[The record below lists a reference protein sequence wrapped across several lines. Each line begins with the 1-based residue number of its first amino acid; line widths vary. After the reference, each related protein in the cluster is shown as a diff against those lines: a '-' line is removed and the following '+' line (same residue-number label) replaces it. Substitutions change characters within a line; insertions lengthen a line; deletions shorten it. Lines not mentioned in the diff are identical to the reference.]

1 MEHFISNYAND
12 IFVSKLS
19 LKSLTSLSCS
29 STKLYNLLSEQYNN
43 LIGKIYV
50 YTLSQRNICNI
61 YLWGDGIE
69 HFISYYNSIIYSC
82 KFIEKD
88 GILINE
94 DLNYK
99 WASWGWITTNNNTLN
114 SGFINFKL
122 LDNKYE
128 WLGKFGETINEE
140 DIFFDILHDYYIK
153 FELSF
158 DKLKIITGRIRENSL
173 VKVKPDKN
181 INYF

>member
-1 MEHFISNYAND
+1 MENFISNYAND

-19 LKSLTSLSCS
+19 LKSLTLLSCCS
-29 STKLYNLLSEQYNN
+29 NKLYNLLTDQYNN

-50 YTLSQRNICNI
+50 YTWSKRNVCNI

-69 HFISYYNSIIYSC
+69 HFIPYYNSIIYSC
-82 KFIEKD
+82 KFIEND
-88 GILINE
+88 GVLINE
-94 DLNYK
+94 ELNYK
-99 WASWGWITTNNNTLN
+99 WASWGWITTNNKPN

-128 WLGKFGETINEE
+128 WFGKFGETINEE
-140 DIFFDILHDYYIK
+140 DIFFDILHHYYIN

-158 DKLKIITGRIRENSL
+158 DKLTIITGKIRGNYLVEN
-173 VKVKPDKN
+173 KPSIN
-181 INYF
+181 IKYF

>member
-1 MEHFISNYAND
+1 MEYFITNYSND

-19 LKSLTSLSCS
+19 LKSLTLLSCCS
-29 STKLYNLLSEQYNN
+29 NNLYNLLTEQYNN

-50 YTLSQRNICNI
+50 YTWSQRNVCNI

-69 HFISYYNSIIYSC
+69 HFIPYYNCIIYSC
-82 KFIEKD
+82 KFIEND
-88 GILINE
+88 GVLINE
-94 DLNYK
+94 ELNYK
-99 WASWGWITTNNNTLN
+99 WASWGWITTNNKPN

-140 DIFFDILHDYYIK
+140 DIFFDILHHYYIN

-158 DKLKIITGRIRENSL
+158 DKLTIITGKIRGNYLVEN
-173 VKVKPDKN
+173 KPSIN
-181 INYF
+181 IKYF

>member
-1 MEHFISNYAND
+1 MENFISNYAND

-19 LKSLTSLSCS
+19 LKSLTLLCCS
-29 STKLYNLLSEQYNN
+29 SNRLYNLLTEQYNN

-50 YTLSQRNICNI
+50 YTWSQRNVCNI

-69 HFISYYNSIIYSC
+69 HFIPYYNSIIYSC
-82 KFIEKD
+82 KFIEND

-94 DLNYK
+94 ELDYK
-99 WASWGWITTNNNTLN
+99 WASWGWISQGN
-114 SGFINFKL
+114 SAFINFKL

-128 WLGKFGETINEE
+128 WFGKFGETINEE
-140 DIFFDILHDYYIK
+140 DIFFDILHDYYIN

-158 DKLKIITGRIRENSL
+158 DKLNIITGRIRENSL
-173 VKVKPDKN
+173 VETKPSKN